1 MFNVYNRV
9 TVELK
14 ILMCWE
20 MFSLHGLCENAGL
33 LIFSCFTAFITIR
46 HVQHIMPL
54 CINLPYQ
61 NCDKFKTIV
70 FLDFS
75 GWYKKKKKKTDSA
88 KPPDTEHQILLFF
101 LINFI

>member
-1 MFNVYNRV
+1 
-9 TVELK
+9 
-14 ILMCWE
+14 
-20 MFSLHGLCENAGL
+20 MFSLHGLWENAGL

-61 NCDKFKTIV
+61 NWDKFKTVV
-70 FLDFS
+70 FFGFQRLVQ
-75 GWYKKKKKKTDSA
+75 KKKKTDSA

-101 LINFI
+101 INFI

>member
-1 MFNVYNRV
+1 
-9 TVELK
+9 
-14 ILMCWE
+14 MCWE
-20 MFSLHGLCENAGL
+20 MFSLHGLWENAGL

-61 NCDKFKTIV
+61 NWDKFKTVV
-70 FLDFS
+70 FFGSQRLVQ
-75 GWYKKKKKKTDSA
+75 KKKKTDSA

-101 LINFI
+101 

>member
-1 MFNVYNRV
+1 
-9 TVELK
+9 
-14 ILMCWE
+14 MCWE
-20 MFSLHGLCENAGL
+20 MFSLHGLWENAGL

-61 NCDKFKTIV
+61 NWDKFKTVV
-70 FLDFS
+70 FFGFQRLVQ
-75 GWYKKKKKKTDSA
+75 KKKKTDSA

-101 LINFI
+101 K

>member
-1 MFNVYNRV
+1 
-9 TVELK
+9 
-14 ILMCWE
+14 MCWE

-70 FLDFS
+70 FWIS
-75 GWYKKKKKKTDSA
+75 AAGTKKKKKTDSA

-101 LINFI
+101 DKFCIN

>member
-1 MFNVYNRV
+1 
-9 TVELK
+9 
-14 ILMCWE
+14 MCWE

-61 NCDKFKTIV
+61 NWDKFKTVV
-70 FLDFS
+70 FFGSQRLVQ
-75 GWYKKKKKKTDSA
+75 KKKKTDSA

-101 LINFI
+101 DKFCIN

>member
-20 MFSLHGLCENAGL
+20 MFSLHGLWENAGL

-54 CINLPYQ
+54 CINVPYR

-75 GWYKKKKKKTDSA
+75 GWYKKRKKKTDSA

-101 LINFI
+101 